1 MFIMGMAVGV
11 IFLASSVV
19 FQCDRTHNTDEWSY
33 GIQKDAVNFLFHHR
47 WCCMCCKTKFV
58 MTKAQLVKQELKIRL
73 DRYDRGLEERRE
85 NRLVERAELAEK
97 EAEEAA
103 LKAEQERVDNE
114 IVGDAV
120 GGALKAAQVVC
131 GQRDCRGRD
140 R

>member
-1 MFIMGMAVGV
+1 
-11 IFLASSVV
+11 
-19 FQCDRTHNTDEWSY
+19 
-33 GIQKDAVNFLFHHR
+33 
-47 WCCMCCKTKFV
+47 